1 MPGFGPAAEVL
12 LFRQKDPKPL
22 TPRPVTSEWAD
33 ASHGRAGQLAALKQ
47 GQPRDEGVRPE
58 RRAAGGGQDEVGNRG
73 HREVG
78 SAFHSLDWFVV
89 MPTLFSISPSYPRRW
104 VSRMGMLKKAA
115 SCVLATLPCSRTV
128 STFRASNWLRP
139 FLRHSSGQDWMTF
152 LIIPASC

>member
-22 TPRPVTSEWAD
+22 TPRPFTSEWAD
-33 ASHGRAGQLAALKQ
+33 ASSGRAGQLAALKQ

-58 RRAAGGGQDEVGNRG
+58 RRAAGGGQDEVENRG

-89 MPTLFSISPSYPRRW
+89 MPTLFSIFSSYPRRR
-104 VSRMGMLKKAA
+104 VSRIPDRALDSRFHGNDRPGENKSL
-115 SCVLATLPCSRTV
+115 VLSYGR
-128 STFRASNWLRP
+128 R
-139 FLRHSSGQDWMTF
+139 G
-152 LIIPASC
+152 